1 MQPSTV
7 QHDSATDAFARQG
20 ALAQDDH
27 PLRNMGAR
35 RAQEVLTENRVEGIL
50 PIPEVD
56 EPPESPQPPLP
67 APDAEAPITDPPP
80 DQLPEP
86 NAVADVC
93 RLVV

>member
-27 PLRNMGAR
+27 PLRHMGAR

-50 PIPEVD
+50 PMPEVD
-56 EPPESPQPPLP
+56 EPPESSQPPLP

>member
-1 MQPSTV
+1 MQPSTI
-7 QHDSATDAFARQG
+7 QHDSATDALARQG

-27 PLRNMGAR
+27 PLRHMGAR
-35 RAQEVLTENRVEGIL
+35 QAHDVLKVNQVEGIST
-50 PIPEVD
+50 IPESD

-67 APDAEAPITDPPP
+67 APEAEAPITDPLP